1 MQLLGAPNI
10 VAALLFE
17 EKLVSVRTIPT
28 NVQLSPEDKVEID
41 WGENFAA
48 SYKAVFRDRRNTAVS
63 ISYGP
68 FALDYILANGGSGY
82 FREGFI
88 SSYLTEGRLALVPD
102 SPEFAYSA

>member
-1 MQLLGAPNI
+1 MTTQIDTAQGLIEQVLDGSLAAAVVHAASGRPNI

-48 SYKAVFRDRRNTAVS
+48 SYKAVFRDRRTQP
-63 ISYGP
+63 Y
-68 FALDYILANGGSGY
+68 
-82 FREGFI
+82 
-88 SSYLTEGRLALVPD
+88 
-102 SPEFAYSA
+102 